1 MGDIIK
7 FDSLVYNTKA
17 YGEDYTEPINRN
29 GQLIYPYFIIE
40 KLEKKSSVIKATFYQ
55 LHDLTRRFTTAMGST
70 TRMLAEGEVAFRTL
84 EDWALLDTFIS
95 DGDKY
100 YTRDQ
105 KRVSDVTW
113 DGALDVDDLN
123 LLLDM
128 TDTYMA
134 QFSGDING
142 DGVVNGVDIVNY
154 VQYILGSEDIP
165 DELLEIADWNG
176 DGIINVIDII
186 STVNQILGGE

>member
-1 MGDIIK
+1 
-7 FDSLVYNTKA
+7 
-17 YGEDYTEPINRN
+17 
-29 GQLIYPYFIIE
+29 
-40 KLEKKSSVIKATFYQ
+40 
-55 LHDLTRRFTTAMGST
+55 MGST

-142 DGVVNGVDIVNY
+142 DGVVNVVDIVNY